1 MNKTESI
8 VQEASQLAR
17 HERVEIIEKLLETLE
32 PDAIENPS
40 IVNSAWRD
48 ELQRRSSDIR
58 SGRVE
63 TIAWDQVKEE
73 GEKVFDGD

>member
-32 PDAIENPS
+32 PAAIENPS
-40 IVNSAWRD
+40 IVNGAWRD

-73 GEKVFDGD
+73 GEKLFDGD

>member
-32 PDAIENPS
+32 PAAIENPS

-73 GEKVFDGD
+73 GEKLFDGD

>member
-73 GEKVFDGD
+73 GEKSFDGD